1 MLASIVLGLALAI
14 PPAPAGAPSG
24 SVAEARRPVLT
35 SDVPM
40 ARLTI
45 PDEVA
50 PAVAP
55 YLRCQLLSH
64 GVRMGPPGAQTV
76 PTPGQLGADC
86 SGARRESARLAERLL
101 KRQRR
106 GSAAERRAFV
116 EKVLASVDDFV
127 GKTTQLPLPPE
138 RRPDARN

>member
-1 MLASIVLGLALAI
+1 
-14 PPAPAGAPSG
+14 
-24 SVAEARRPVLT
+24 
-35 SDVPM
+35 
-40 ARLTI
+40 
-45 PDEVA
+45 
-50 PAVAP
+50 
-55 YLRCQLLSH
+55 
-64 GVRMGPPGAQTV
+64 MGPPGAQTV